1 MDDRLFDDQHQ
12 SFDDVGQLPYIAGPG
27 LIFKEIPDFGVKG
40 MGFMVADI
48 QALQQRLG
56 NLLDIA
62 FPFAQRRD
70 FDRQDG
76 QAIIEV
82 QPEMSFL
89 DFTGQVLI
97 GRRNDPDVDRHAALA
112 ANRPDI
118 LLLKDPQQPV
128 LQNIGHVADFIKEQG
143 AAISRFKEADFAIP
157 VGPGKGPA
165 NISKELTF
173 Q

>member
-70 FDRQDG
+70 FDRSGRPGDNRG
-76 QAIIEV
+76 
-82 QPEMSFL
+82 P
-89 DFTGQVLI
+89 TGNVLP
-97 GRRNDPDVDRHAALA
+97 GLHGASPYWS
-112 ANRPDI
+112 
-118 LLLKDPQQPV
+118 PQ
-128 LQNIGHVADFIKEQG
+128 
-143 AAISRFKEADFAIP
+143 
-157 VGPGKGPA
+157 
-165 NISKELTF
+165 
-173 Q
+173 